1 MDIKIKDKFN
11 LWKEEI
17 RLHKRLITLS
27 LILLIISTFLDLLSG
42 NYVLEAGVAVSPD
55 IILDHL
61 GPYNFQFLFGWM
73 YLLIM
78 VCLFFFPLFFKI
90 KELHK
95 VISQFSL
102 LIIMRSFFIS
112 LTHLKTP
119 LTAIPAKF
127 PVIFQP
133 FVFENDLFFSGH
145 TATPFLGFLL
155 FRDSPIKWFFLIAS
169 IIMGATSLLM
179 HRHYSIDVFAA
190 YFIAYGTYKIGNWL
204 FCKIEKN
211 Y

>member
-90 KELHK
+90 TELHK

-102 LIIMRSFFIS
+102 LIIMRSFFI
-112 LTHLKTP
+112 
-119 LTAIPAKF
+119 AI
-127 PVIFQP
+127 
-133 FVFENDLFFSGH
+133 L
-145 TATPFLGFLL
+145 
-155 FRDSPIKWFFLIAS
+155 
-169 IIMGATSLLM
+169 
-179 HRHYSIDVFAA
+179 
-190 YFIAYGTYKIGNWL
+190 
-204 FCKIEKN
+204 
-211 Y
+211 